1 MSNNN
6 SLNRWVDHTYRD
18 YSQYVNLGGEL
29 IKHKKSDRNFPAK
42 LHHLVSDP
50 KHSRAITW
58 MVRMCNLCLLQCI
71 SLYGPSDKLFI
82 AIFTHTKH
90 LATWKNIQS
99 SRQGPPHQVCNS
111 RRLWP

>member
-1 MSNNN
+1 MNNNN

-42 LHHLVSDP
+42 LHHLVSDS

-58 MVRMCNLCLLQCI
+58 MVRMCNMLVVAMHLFLWPSDLLQF
-71 SLYGPSDKLFI
+71 S
-82 AIFTHTKH
+82 HTKH
-90 LATWKNIQS
+90 LATWKNI
-99 SRQGPPHQVCNS
+99 
-111 RRLWP
+111 

>member
-58 MVRMCNLCLLQCI
+58 MVRMCSLCFVAMHH
-71 SLYGPSDKLFI
+71 FI
-82 AIFTHTKH
+82 CPI
-90 LATWKNIQS
+90 
-99 SRQGPPHQVCNS
+99 
-111 RRLWP
+111 

>member
-58 MVRMCNLCLLQCI
+58 MVRIYIICVCCNASHTSLINYLLQF
-71 SLYGPSDKLFI
+71 S
-82 AIFTHTKH
+82 HTKC
-90 LATWKNIQS
+90 I
-99 SRQGPPHQVCNS
+99 
-111 RRLWP
+111 

>member
-1 MSNNN
+1 MNNNN

-58 MVRMCNLCLLQCI
+58 MVRMCNLFVYCNA
-71 SLYGPSDKLFI
+71 SFLYAPSDKLFI
-82 AIFTHTKH
+82 AIFIFTHKTFSHMEEH
-90 LATWKNIQS
+90 LKF
-99 SRQGPPHQVCNS
+99 
-111 RRLWP
+111 